1 MYNKI
6 DLYILKKFSKFFAI
20 NLIIFLGILWLVKII
35 DFLELITD
43 QHISFINFLYLSIL
57 TICKLASFI
66 IPLVVLVAVIFTF
79 NHFYYSKEIFVFKAA
94 GMSKSQ
100 LLKPFILGLSLIILL
115 NYLLLFYLAPFSERN
130 IKLLSTKLAN
140 QFLASM
146 LKAGEINKF
155 DDNIRVFIAKK
166 ESKNGQVILH
176 NILINYQD
184 RNYQDRKNYFTVIKA
199 QDGQLVKINKKLV
212 LVLNNGVRLL
222 LNQER
227 HIEDKLT
234 FSKYV
239 TNLDFYNEKKDNLI
253 IKKDISEYYI
263 SELFVPNLP
272 FSKLEIILEKQQRLL
287 WPWLSMALALI
298 IITILLKGEYS
309 RKGNLLKNIKAIFAA
324 LLFLVAYFLITNQFI
339 PHILL

>member
-20 NLIIFLGILWLVKII
+20 NLIVFLGILWLVKII
-35 DFLELITD
+35 DLLELITD

-66 IPLVVLVAVIFTF
+66 IPLVVLAAVIFTF

-94 GMSKSQ
+94 GMSKLQ

-115 NYLLLFYLAPFSERN
+115 NYLLLFYFAPFSERN

-184 RNYQDRKNYFTVIKA
+184 RGYQDSNYQDRKNYFTVIKA

-227 HIEDKLT
+227 QIEDKLT

-239 TNLDFYNEKKDNLI
+239 TNLDFYNEKKGNLI

-287 WPWLSMALALI
+287 
-298 IITILLKGEYS
+298 
-309 RKGNLLKNIKAIFAA
+309 
-324 LLFLVAYFLITNQFI
+324 
-339 PHILL
+339 